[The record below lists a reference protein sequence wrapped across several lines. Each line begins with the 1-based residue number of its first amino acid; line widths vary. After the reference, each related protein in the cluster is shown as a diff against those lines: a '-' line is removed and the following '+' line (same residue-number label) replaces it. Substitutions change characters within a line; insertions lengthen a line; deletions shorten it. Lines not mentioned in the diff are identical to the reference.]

1 MSKVKINTIEFDLDS
16 YYQIDDGIVL
26 SLVSTTVEQIES
38 AVRSGDGTIQIADD
52 FLGYG
57 YSKIQ
62 SIVKNYGDKEVY
74 VLTLKQPTLEEIVA
88 RHTDDISVINGAIE
102 ELATLVGGSM

>member
-1 MSKVKINTIEFDLDS
+1 MSTVKINSIEFDLES
-16 YYQIDDGIVL
+16 YYPINDGIVL
-26 SLVSTTVEQIES
+26 SLSGTTVEQIES
-38 AVRSGDGTIQIADD
+38 AVRAGEGTIQIGDE
-52 FLGYG
+52 FVGYG

-74 VLTLKQPTLEEIVA
+74 VLTLKQPTLEETVA

>member
-1 MSKVKINTIEFDLDS
+1 MSKVKINNIEFDLES
-16 YYQIDDGIVL
+16 YYLVVDGIVI
-26 SLVSTTVEQIES
+26 SMTNTTIDQIER
-38 AVRSGDGTIQIADD
+38 AAKAGDGTIQIGDE
-52 FLGYG
+52 FVGYG

-62 SIVKNYGDKEVY
+62 SIVKNYGTNEVY
-74 VLTLKQPTLEEIVA
+74 VLTLKQPSLEEIVA

>member
-1 MSKVKINTIEFDLDS
+1 MAKVKINTIEFNLDS

-26 SLVSTTVEQIES
+26 SLVSTTVERIES
-38 AVRSGDGTIQIADD
+38 AVHYGDGMIQIGDD

-74 VLTLKQPTLEEIVA
+74 VLTLKQPTLEEVVA
-88 RHTDDISVINGAIE
+88 RHTDDISVINSAIK